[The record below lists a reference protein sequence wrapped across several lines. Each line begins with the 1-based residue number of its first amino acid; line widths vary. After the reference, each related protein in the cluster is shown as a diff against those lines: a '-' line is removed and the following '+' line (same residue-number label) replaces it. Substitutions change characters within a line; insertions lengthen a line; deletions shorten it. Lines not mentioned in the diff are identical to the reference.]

1 MQLFW
6 AGILIGV
13 IVGANVG
20 LVIFALCFTAGSA
33 DKHTDWDF
41 NA

>member
-1 MQLFW
+1 MGFL
-6 AGILIGV
+6 GGLIIGL
-13 IVGANVG
+13 IIGANVG
-20 LVIFALCFTAGSA
+20 LVMFALCFTTGSA